1 MGERSEQRSAVANR
15 LSRQRDRE
23 RGVRDVLLRLPN
35 EVIAKLDA
43 QAEQVG
49 RSRAHYLAHVLA
61 HTAIAANPV
70 QVIEGAPRDLVDLVT
85 THGGPDSRRRGL
97 HPPPIAHGDRVAQTR
112 ESPGG
117 QSPGLFQRTFKER
130 C

>member
-1 MGERSEQRSAVANR
+1 MGERSEQPSAVANR

-23 RGVRDVLLRLPN
+23 RGVREVLLRLPN

-61 HTAIAANPV
+61 HMAIAADPV
-70 QVIEGAPRDLVDLVT
+70 QVIEDAPRDLVDPVT
-85 THGGPDSRRRGL
+85 TYGGLDTRRRGST
-97 HPPPIAHGDRVAQTR
+97 HP
-112 ESPGG
+112 
-117 QSPGLFQRTFKER
+117 QSHTETV
-130 C
+130 

>member
-23 RGVRDVLLRLPN
+23 RGVREVLLRLPN

-61 HTAIAANPV
+61 HTAITADPV
-70 QVIEGAPRDLVDLVT
+70 QVVEGAPRDLVALVT
-85 THGGPDSRRRGL
+85 TRLCCMDQGSGRNAPNPVWGQ
-97 HPPPIAHGDRVAQTR
+97 VTR
-112 ESPGG
+112 
-117 QSPGLFQRTFKER
+117 
-130 C
+130 